1 METGENNPIIQIVDK
16 SFNNDFLSQYHLSIE
31 LSKKTLS
38 YCIIDTKKLRC
49 HLLHSVNYNKQEDL
63 SNLLSNDMYITKEFY
78 SKSISLSNFP
88 NTLVPTELYNQKDNN
103 KIFEL
108 NHGKAEVI
116 LIDDL
121 NDYQIKNIYSIPESL
136 NQTINNLIPN
146 INIKS
151 QTTILIDYILSKNYN
166 TEKLT
171 LYIKDNYVN
180 ILITYNNQLIFQ
192 NKFKFSTKEDLLF
205 YSLFCIQEM
214 NLSPEKIDTEIYGNI
229 SKSEFQILYEYIRNI
244 KYGNKLKDI
253 SFSNEFHN
261 IEEHCFNILYRQH
274 LCE

>member
-16 SFNNDFLSQYHLSIE
+16 SFNNDFLNQYHLSIE

-49 HLLHSVNYNKQEDL
+49 HLLHSVNYNKQENL

-166 TEKLT
+166 AEKLT

-180 ILITYNNQLIFQ
+180 ILIACNNQLIFQ

-253 SFSNEFHN
+253 SFSNEFHK

>member
-253 SFSNEFHN
+253 SFSNEFHK

>member
-1 METGENNPIIQIVDK
+1 METGENNPILQIVDK
-16 SFNNDFLSQYHLSIE
+16 SFNNDFLNQYHLSIE

-49 HLLHSVNYNKQEDL
+49 HLLHSVNYNNQEDL
-63 SNLLSNDMYITKEFY
+63 SNLLSNDMYITKKFD
-78 SKSISLSNFP
+78 SKSIA
-88 NTLVPTELYNQKDNN
+88 
-103 KIFEL
+103 IFEL
-108 NHGKAEVI
+108 NHEKAEVI
-116 LIDDL
+116 LIDNL
-121 NDYQIKNIYSIPESL
+121 NNYQIKNIFSIPETL

-166 TEKLT
+166 AEKLI

-180 ILITYNNQLIFQ
+180 ILIANNNQLIFQ
-192 NKFKFSTKEDLLF
+192 NKFQFSTKEDLLF
-205 YSLFCIQEM
+205 YSLFCIKEM

-229 SKSEFQILYEYIRNI
+229 SKSGFQILYEYIRNI
-244 KYGNKLKDI
+244 QYGNKLKDI

>member
-1 METGENNPIIQIVDK
+1 METGENNPTLLITDK
-16 SFNNDFLSQYHLSIE
+16 SFDNGFVNKYHLSIE

-49 HLLHSVNYNKQEDL
+49 YLLYSVNFNNQEDL
-63 SNLLSNDMYITKEFY
+63 SNLLSNDLYIAKKFK
-78 SKSISLSNFP
+78 SKSIALTNYP
-88 NTLVPTELYNQKDNN
+88 NTLVPEELYNKKDNK

-108 NHGKAEVI
+108 NHEEAEVI
-116 LIDDL
+116 LTDNL
-121 NDYQIKNIYSIPESL
+121 NNYQIKNIYSIPESL

-180 ILITYNNQLIFQ
+180 ILITNNNQLIFQ

-205 YSLFCIQEM
+205 YTLFCIQEM
-214 NLSPEKIDTEIYGNI
+214 NLSTEKIDTEIYGNI
-229 SKSEFQILYEYIRNI
+229 NKSEFQILYEYIRNI
-244 KYGNKLKDI
+244 EYGNKLKDI
-253 SFSNEFHN
+253 SYSNEFHN
-261 IEEHCFNILYRQH
+261 IDEHCFNILYRQH
-274 LCE
+274 LCV

>member
-49 HLLHSVNYNKQEDL
+49 HLLHSFNYNNQEDL
-63 SNLLSNDMYITKEFY
+63 SNLISNDMYITKEFH

-88 NTLVPTELYNQKDNN
+88 NTLVPAELYNEKDNN

-151 QTTILIDYILSKNYN
+151 QTTILIDHILSKNYN
-166 TEKLT
+166 AEKLT

-261 IEEHCFNILYRQH
+261 IEEHCFNILYRQY

>member
-1 METGENNPIIQIVDK
+1 METGENNPILQIVDK
-16 SFNNDFLSQYHLSIE
+16 SFNNDFLNQYHLSIE

-38 YCIIDTKKLRC
+38 YCIIDTKKLKC
-49 HLLHSVNYNKQEDL
+49 HLLHSVNYNNQEDL
-63 SNLLSNDMYITKEFY
+63 SNLLSNDMYITKKFH
-78 SKSISLSNFP
+78 SKSIALSNYP
-88 NTLVPTELYNQKDNN
+88 NTLVPEELYNEKDNK

-108 NHGKAEVI
+108 NHEKAEVI
-116 LIDDL
+116 LIDNL
-121 NDYQIKNIYSIPESL
+121 NNYQIKNIFSIPETL

-166 TEKLT
+166 AEKLT

-180 ILITYNNQLIFQ
+180 ILIANNNQLIFQ
-192 NKFKFSTKEDLLF
+192 NKFQFSTKEDLLF

-229 SKSEFQILYEYIRNI
+229 SKSGFQILYEYIRNI
-244 KYGNKLKDI
+244 QYGNKLKDI